1 MTSSA
6 KGLIL
11 TGIRQEA
18 WLWSSNSYQEPGED
32 RSRISVS
39 VLDEGGGGG
48 GAAHGVVEPRLV
60 MRFCLAGMD

>member
-48 GAAHGVVEPRLV
+48 GGGGGQLMELWNPDWSCVSV
-60 MRFCLAGMD
+60 